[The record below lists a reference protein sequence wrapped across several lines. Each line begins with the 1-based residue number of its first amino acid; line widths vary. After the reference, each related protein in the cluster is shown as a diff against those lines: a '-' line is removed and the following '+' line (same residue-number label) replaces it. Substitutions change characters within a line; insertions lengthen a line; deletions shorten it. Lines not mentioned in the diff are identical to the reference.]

1 MSLDTHFLVRELVF
15 LVVLPALVFF
25 LGIKE
30 EEDEDEEDEEAG
42 GVKVSSSF
50 PLHRY

>member
-15 LVVLPALVFF
+15 LPALVFF

-50 PLHRY
+50 TLHHPQ